1 MAITTEISG
10 TVAKILLSG
19 GIDYAKLEEFKSAN
33 KQALSASGVKEI
45 QVDFAGTTFL
55 DSSAIRSLLVLKKE
69 TEASGKSL
77 LLLNCNETLRD
88 IFEIGGFDRV
98 FTFG

>member
-1 MAITTEISG
+1 MAITTGISG

-19 GIDYAKLEEFKSAN
+19 GIDYARQEEFKGAIR
-33 KQALSASGVKEI
+33 QALSAGGVNEI
-45 QVDFAGTTFL
+45 QVDFTGTTFL
-55 DSSAIRSLLVLKKE
+55 DSSAIRALLTLKKE
-69 TEASGKSL
+69 TEASGRSL

-98 FTFG
+98 FTFR